1 MKKSTMSVIA
11 GVVITA
17 GSSVSAS
24 TLTEG
29 GTLKNINEASYLNP
43 SLKALDQVYTEQLN
57 TYSKDGNSIDT
68 QVKTTDCGVG
78 TCPPPMRHKLMSPA
92 EWLEY
97 LKKQLQ
103 LQAELDKDSR
113 IETSSI
119 EADALLAS
127 KANVHKNDGL
137 V

>member
-1 MKKSTMSVIA
+1 MSVIA

-29 GTLKNINEASYLNP
+29 STLKNINETSYLNP
-43 SLKALDQVYTEQLN
+43 SLRELDQAYTDELN
-57 TYSKDGNSIDT
+57 TYSKDGNSIDML
-68 QVKTTDCGVG
+68 VKITDCKGG
-78 TCPPPMRHKLMSPA
+78 TCPPPIRHKLMSPG

-97 LKKQLQ
+97 LKKQFQ
-103 LQAELDKDSR
+103 LQAELDKESR
-113 IETSSI
+113 IETSKI
-119 EADALLAS
+119 EADVLLAS
-127 KANVHKNDGL
+127 KANVDSNAGL

>member
-1 MKKSTMSVIA
+1 MSVIA

-29 GTLKNINEASYLNP
+29 STLKNINEASYLNP
-43 SLKALDQVYTEQLN
+43 SLRALDQAYTEQLN

-68 QVKTTDCGVG
+68 LVRSTDCKGGG

-113 IETSSI
+113 IETSNI

-127 KANVHKNDGL
+127 KANVRKNDGL